1 MPAPLA
7 PLLLAWS
14 AAAMAPD
21 DGARAKELVEG
32 AAATMKEAT
41 AVAFES
47 DVRLSIGGM
56 EATQKARLLLQ
67 RPNRARLEL
76 SGAGQDA
83 LLVLDGT
90 TAWHYMKLGKGFVR
104 SKQLGTMK
112 LEQYGAGPAAT
123 LFFEKGIG
131 ALAPYLADAV
141 VTGEKLGEEA
151 CDVVSWK
158 VGTEESRLWIAA
170 NRLRR
175 FRATRSLNGQR
186 VEQTFDYGR
195 FDLAPKVE
203 ESAFVFTPPPGARPN
218 DSGDESDLVEVGAHL
233 PDFTA
238 KALDGAALKASDFK
252 GRPLLVTFWFY
263 G

>member
-1 MPAPLA
+1 MLA
-7 PLLLAWS
+7 ALAALLFASS
-14 AAAMAPD
+14 AATLD
-21 DGARAKELVEG
+21 DGARAKALVEG
-32 AAATMKEAT
+32 AAAAMKEVA
-41 AVAFES
+41 AVSFES
-47 DVRLSIGGM
+47 DVRLAIGGM
-56 EATQKARLLLQ
+56 AVAQKAKLLLE

-83 LLVLDGT
+83 LIVLDGT
-90 TAWHYMKLGKGFVR
+90 TAWHYVKSSKGFVR

-123 LFFEKGIG
+123 LFFEEGIG

-141 VTGEKLGEEA
+141 VTREGVGEEERE
-151 CDVVSWK
+151 VVSWK
-158 VGTEESRLWIAA
+158 VGTEEFRLWIAE

-186 VEQTFDYGR
+186 VEQTFDYGA
-195 FDLAPKVE
+195 FDLAPRVE
-203 ESAFVFTPPPGARPN
+203 EGAFAFAPPKGARPL
-218 DSGDESDLVEVGAHL
+218 DAGDESDLVEVGADL

-238 KALDGAALKASDFK
+238 KALDGAPLKASDFK
-252 GRPLLVTFWFY
+252 GRPLLLTFWFY